1 VSKGSDFEL
10 VPLNCPQCGASVD
23 ADSED
28 VVFYCVACRNG
39 YRFDEESRR
48 LESVEVAFVS
58 APHVATR
65 RYAPF
70 WALDA
75 RVLIEQR
82 TSGGVDPVQWLARFF
97 SADDSTAE
105 PHSKGKG
112 TFIVPAFDT
121 ALDATLDL
129 TRRYT
134 AALPQ
139 LGERLGEK
147 LTGGRYGV
155 EDARKLAHFAVI
167 AAEVE
172 KRDTLRH
179 LRYRID
185 FGDSRLLGVPL
196 VVDGEIRKDGL
207 FGIEV

>member
-1 VSKGSDFEL
+1 MSQGSDFEL
-10 VPLNCPQCGASVD
+10 VPLDCPQCGASLD

-28 VVFYCVACRNG
+28 VVFYCVACRSG

-48 LESVEVAFVS
+48 LQRLEVAFVAAS
-58 APHVATR
+58 HVAAR

-75 RVLIEQR
+75 RVRIEQR
-82 TSGGVDPVQWLARFF
+82 TAGGVDPVQWLTRFF
-97 SADDSTAE
+97 SADDSPAE
-105 PHSKGKG
+105 AHSQGKG
-112 TFIVPAFDT
+112 TFIVPAFDA
-121 ALDATLDL
+121 ALDATLEL

-147 LTGGRYGV
+147 LTGGCYGV
-155 EDARKLAHFAVI
+155 GDARKLAHFAVI

-185 FGDSRLLGVPL
+185 FGDSRLLGIPL
-196 VVDGEIRKDGL
+196 VMEGETWKDGL